1 MSDHLLPMWDIMC
14 CTSITFFT
22 CQKFSGTSWN
32 TSQTP
37 SRRCSRKWRFF
48 VTHTQTHLHLIII
61 SITII
66 IIRLITCLVTGV
78 HCCLGTL
85 KHSSRST
92 WRGTFLHSSR
102 ATCNQGV
109 VHRFLINEDEDG
121 DAVGD
126 GGDHLVALLP
136 GHLPWNVVALLPL
149 FLTADLDT
157 IVVFNLFEVSVDF
170 KIPTCFGTCFACCS
184 HTWEDI
190 KFGKLEN

>member
-1 MSDHLLPMWDIMC
+1 MCQFQSDHSLRRWSFLLHAKNGPHPKPRLECQIIYC
-14 CTSITFFT
+14 QCEILCVAQCTSITFFT

-66 IIRLITCLVTGV
+66 NLFSDRVALLPGNVEA
-78 HCCLGTL
+78 
-85 KHSSRST
+85 
-92 WRGTFLHSSR
+92 FLPLHLARNISALLPS
-102 ATCNQGV
+102 NLQPGV
-109 VHRFLINEDEDG
+109 VLRFLINEDDAG

-136 GHLPWNVVALLPL
+136 GHLPWDVVALLPL

-157 IVVFNLFEVSVDF
+157 IVVFSWF
-170 KIPTCFGTCFACCS
+170 
-184 HTWEDI
+184 
-190 KFGKLEN
+190 